1 MRVRVKS
8 RKDLYSG
15 LLFIVFGA
23 LFAVIARDYPMG
35 SALRMGPAYFPTIL
49 GSLLVVLGAIIAA
62 RSMFVDGAPIPPFG
76 YRELAF
82 ILGALIL
89 FGALLDHLGL
99 VISTAILIFLGSMGG
114 HEYRTKEVAVLA
126 VVLIVFALGVFYYGL
141 GLPFH
146 IWPEFLS

>member
-1 MRVRVKS
+1 MRVRVRN

-15 LLFIVFGA
+15 LIFAAFGA
-23 LFAVIARDYPMG
+23 LFAIIAHDYPMG

-49 GSLLVVLGAIIAA
+49 GTLLVVLGIIIAA
-62 RSMFVDGAPIPPFG
+62 RSLFLEGEPIAPFG
-76 YRELAF
+76 FRELGL

-89 FGALLDHLGL
+89 FGTLLDHLGL
-99 VISTAILIFLGSMGG
+99 VISTVILIFLGSMAG

-126 VVLIVFALGVFYYGL
+126 VVLVAFALGVFYYGL